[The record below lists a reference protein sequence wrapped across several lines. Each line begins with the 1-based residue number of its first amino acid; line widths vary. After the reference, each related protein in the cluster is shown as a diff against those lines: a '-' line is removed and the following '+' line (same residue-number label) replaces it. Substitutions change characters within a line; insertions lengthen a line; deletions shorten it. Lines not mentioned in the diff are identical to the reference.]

1 MTMNKK
7 NLRNIVVLLI
17 IGLVVVGGFLFNRIR
32 HSPMSS
38 EPEVAASAPQQKSQ
52 EGIGLTQKEENIVE
66 SGDKVAM
73 PEEKKIVTLA
83 IVNGRVVTSEDFDRE
98 LESLAPEYREIFEEE
113 KEEFLNQL
121 ISMEILLQ
129 EAERQGLAK
138 EKEVQEQI
146 AINKEKRKE
155 ILIQELVEKVT
166 RDVEVSI
173 EELRALYEEVKA
185 EIPEKSFEEVK
196 AQLKTYLIQQKQ
208 NKKMEEK
215 IEELRSTARITR
227 NEEWLKTQ
235 RLATT
240 DNPLDQA
247 FKKGRPVLADFGRGV
262 CIPCKQM
269 KPILEELAAEYK
281 GKASILIIEID
292 EYRALTRRYSIRLI
306 PTQIFFDAQRKEV
319 YRHEGFMSKESIKEK
334 FEEMGVK

>member
-7 NLRNIVVLLI
+7 TFTNIVVLLI
-17 IGLVVVGGFLFNRIR
+17 IGLVVVGGFLLNRIR

-38 EPEVAASAPQQKSQ
+38 EPEITVSSPQQRSQ
-52 EGIGLTQKEENIVE
+52 EEMGLPQKEEDIVE
-66 SGDKVAM
+66 TGDKVAV

-83 IVNGRVVTSEDFDRE
+83 TVNGRVVTSEDFDRE
-98 LESLAPEYREIFEEE
+98 LGSLTPEYREIFEEE

-121 ISMEILLQ
+121 ITMEILLQ

-155 ILIQELVEKVT
+155 ILIQELAEKVT

-173 EELRALYEEVKA
+173 EELRAFYEEVKA
-185 EIPEKSFEEVK
+185 EIPEKSFEEAK

-208 NKKMEEK
+208 NKKLGEK

-235 RLATT
+235 RLAAT
-240 DNPLDQA
+240 DNPLDHA
-247 FKKGRPVLADFGRGV
+247 FRKGRPVLADFGRGV

-292 EYRALTRRYSIRLI
+292 DYRALTRGYSIRLI
-306 PTQIFFDAQRKEV
+306 PTQIFFDAQGKEV

-334 FEEMGVK
+334 LKEMGVK

>member
-1 MTMNKK
+1 MTMNKETF
-7 NLRNIVVLLI
+7 RNIVVFLI

-32 HSPMSS
+32 HSPVSS
-38 EPEVAASAPQQKSQ
+38 EPEVTASAPQQKSQ
-52 EGIGLTQKEENIVE
+52 EEIGLPQKEENIVE
-66 SGDKVAM
+66 TGDKVAM
-73 PEEKKIVTLA
+73 PEKKKIVTLA
-83 IVNGRVVTSEDFDRE
+83 IVSGRVITSEDFDRE

-155 ILIQELVEKVT
+155 ILIQELLERIT
-166 RDVEVSI
+166 EDLEVSP
-173 EELRALYEEVKA
+173 EEVRALYEEVKG
-185 EIPEKSFEEVK
+185 EIPGQSFQEVE
-196 AQLKTYLIQQKQ
+196 AQLEAYLLQAKQ
-208 NKKMEEK
+208 GERVETR

-235 RLATT
+235 RLATM
-240 DNPLDQA
+240 DNPLDRA
-247 FKKGRPVLADFGRGV
+247 FEKGRPVLADFGRGV
-262 CIPCKQM
+262 CILCKQM
-269 KPILEELAAEYK
+269 KPILEGLAVEYK
-281 GKASILIIEID
+281 EKASILIIEID
-292 EYRALTRRYSIRLI
+292 EYIALTRRYGIRLI

-319 YRHEGFMSKESIKEK
+319 YRNEGFMSKESIKEK

>member
-1 MTMNKK
+1 MNKETF
-7 NLRNIVVLLI
+7 RNIVVLLI

-52 EGIGLTQKEENIVE
+52 EEIGLPQKEENIVE
-66 SGDKVAM
+66 TGDEVVM

-83 IVNGRVVTSEDFDRE
+83 TVNERVVTSEDFDRE

-121 ISMEILLQ
+121 ITMEILLQ

-146 AINKEKRKE
+146 VINKEKRRE

-173 EELRALYEEVKA
+173 EELRTLYEEVKA
-185 EIPEKSFEEVK
+185 EIPEKSFEEAK

-208 NKKMEEK
+208 NKKLEEK
-215 IEELRSTARITR
+215 IEELRSTARITK

-240 DNPLDQA
+240 DNPLEEA
-247 FKKGRPVLADFGRGV
+247 FRKGRPVLADFGRGV

-269 KPILEELAAEYK
+269 KPILEELAAEYE

-334 FEEMGVK
+334 LKEMGVK

>member
-1 MTMNKK
+1 MNKK
-7 NLRNIVVLLI
+7 TLRNIVVLLI
-17 IGLVVVGGFLFNRIR
+17 IGVVVVGGFLFNRIR

-38 EPEVAASAPQQKSQ
+38 EPEVAASAPQQNSQ
-52 EGIGLTQKEENIVE
+52 EEMDLSQEKENIVE
-66 SGDKVAM
+66 SRDKVVG

-83 IVNGRVVTSEDFDRE
+83 IVNERVVTSEDFDRE
-98 LESLAPEYREIFEEE
+98 LESLAPEYRGIFEEE
-113 KEEFLNQL
+113 KEEFLDQL
-121 ISMEILLQ
+121 ITMEILLQ

-146 AINKEKRKE
+146 AINKEKRRE

-166 RDVEVSI
+166 GNVEVSI

-208 NKKMEEK
+208 NKKLEEK
-215 IEELRSTARITR
+215 IEELRSTARITK

-281 GKASILIIEID
+281 GKASVLIIEID
-292 EYRALTRRYSIRLI
+292 QYRALTRRYSIRLI

-319 YRHEGFMSKESIKEK
+319 YRHEGFMSKESMKEK

>member
-1 MTMNKK
+1 MNKETF
-7 NLRNIVVLLI
+7 RNIVVLLI

-38 EPEVAASAPQQKSQ
+38 EPEVAASAPQEKSQ
-52 EGIGLTQKEENIVE
+52 EEIGLSQKKENIVE
-66 SGDKVAM
+66 TRDKVAM

-83 IVNGRVVTSEDFDRE
+83 IVNERVVTSEDFDRE

-121 ISMEILLQ
+121 ITMEILLQ
-129 EAERQGLAK
+129 EAERQEL
-138 EKEVQEQI
+138 ENEEEVQEQI

-208 NKKMEEK
+208 NKKLEEK
-215 IEELRSTARITR
+215 IEEMRSTARITK
-227 NEEWLKTQ
+227 NEEWLKAQ

-281 GKASILIIEID
+281 GKASVLIIEID

-334 FEEMGVK
+334 FEEMGVR

>member
-1 MTMNKK
+1 MNKET
-7 NLRNIVVLLI
+7 LRNIVVLLI

-32 HSPMSS
+32 HSPISS

-52 EGIGLTQKEENIVE
+52 EGMDLPQEKENIVE
-66 SGDKVAM
+66 SGDKVAI
-73 PEEKKIVTLA
+73 PEEKEIVTLV

-98 LESLAPEYREIFEEE
+98 LESLTPEYREIFEEE

-121 ISMEILLQ
+121 ITMEILLQ
-129 EAERQGLAK
+129 EAEREGLAK

-166 RDVEVSI
+166 RDVQVSI
-173 EELRALYEEVKA
+173 EELRALYKEA
-185 EIPEKSFEEVK
+185 K

-208 NKKMEEK
+208 EKKLGEK
-215 IEELRSTARITR
+215 IEELRSTARITK

-235 RLATT
+235 RLAIM
-240 DNPLDQA
+240 DNPLDEA
-247 FKKGRPVLADFGRGV
+247 FRKGRPVLADFGRGV

-269 KPILEELAAEYK
+269 KPILEELSAGYE

-292 EYRALTRRYSIRLI
+292 EYRALTRRYSIRLV

>member
-1 MTMNKK
+1 MNKETF
-7 NLRNIVVLLI
+7 RNIVVLLI

-52 EGIGLTQKEENIVE
+52 EEMGLPQKEENIVE
-66 SGDKVAM
+66 TGDKVAM

-83 IVNGRVVTSEDFDRE
+83 IVNERVVTSEDFDRE
-98 LESLAPEYREIFEEE
+98 LESLAPEYRQIFEEE

-121 ISMEILLQ
+121 ITMEILLQ

-208 NKKMEEK
+208 NKKLEEK
-215 IEELRSTARITR
+215 IEELRSTARITK

-235 RLATT
+235 RLAIM

-247 FKKGRPVLADFGRGV
+247 FRKGRPVLADFGRGV

-269 KPILEELAAEYK
+269 KPILEELAAEYE

-292 EYRALTRRYSIRLI
+292 DYRALTRRYSIRLI

-334 FEEMGVK
+334 LEEMGVK